1 MSESKVSKWIP
12 RKQGLLIACI
22 VGISVVD
29 SVLVGFDSSLMGSLN
44 VMPSYTSYFSLT
56 TTTKSLNTAVS
67 YVGGATASLFAGPVV
82 DWRGRKESIYWS
94 ALITLIGG
102 VIQGCAQNV
111 GMFIGGRFIL
121 GIGLGLSQV
130 SAPTLVAE
138 VAPVKWRA
146 FALGLYYAFWG
157 VGTLLATGV
166 CVPSVMCMIVLF
178 FVPESPRWLI
188 SRGRNEEALEILA
201 IANAEGNADDPIVLV
216 QFKEI
221 TDTLR
226 WEKERELSILQAIT
240 LKANRK
246 RLIITATF
254 SMIVMLP
261 GTNIVTFYF
270 GDMLSSAGISSPKTQ
285 LEINVILTSW
295 TLVVAVIGSM
305 YADKVGRKTLCV
317 AALTGGIISLY
328 ILAGLTAV
336 YGESGNKSGIY
347 GTIAMIFLYNASYA
361 WGITPLTV
369 LYPPEVLS
377 FDIRASGMAIYTF
390 TTKLCGLF
398 VAMVIPFG
406 MAAIGWKVY
415 IINASIDILMVVG
428 VLLYWVETRGMT
440 LEEADKMFD
449 GHKHSDV
456 PDLETIIEG
465 KGKIDVSVLIG
476 ESVSPVVSR
485 SGASATKGKVE
496 KFSD

>member
-1 MSESKVSKWIP
+1 MI
-12 RKQGLLIACI
+12 
-22 VGISVVD
+22 
-29 SVLVGFDSSLMGSLN
+29 
-44 VMPSYTSYFSLT
+44 LT
-56 TTTKSLNTAVS
+56 N
-67 YVGGATASLFAGPVV
+67 
-82 DWRGRKESIYWS
+82 
-94 ALITLIGG
+94 
-102 VIQGCAQNV
+102 
-111 GMFIGGRFIL
+111 
-121 GIGLGLSQV
+121 
-130 SAPTLVAE
+130 
-138 VAPVKWRA
+138 
-146 FALGLYYAFWG
+146 
-157 VGTLLATGV
+157 
-166 CVPSVMCMIVLF
+166 
-178 FVPESPRWLI
+178 
-188 SRGRNEEALEILA
+188 
-201 IANAEGNADDPIVLV
+201 
-216 QFKEI
+216 
-221 TDTLR
+221 
-226 WEKERELSILQAIT
+226 
-240 LKANRK
+240 
-246 RLIITATF
+246 
-254 SMIVMLP
+254 
-261 GTNIVTFYF
+261 
-270 GDMLSSAGISSPKTQ
+270 AGISSPKTQ

-456 PDLETIIEG
+456 PDLETIMEG
-465 KGKIDVSVLIG
+465 KGKIDVSVLVG

-485 SGASATKGKVE
+485 SGASATKGKVG